1 MNKRTLVILAAG
13 MGSRYGGLKQMDT
26 MTPEGETIMDF
37 SIYDA
42 IQAGFNKV
50 VFIIRESFKKEFK
63 EVFESK
69 WQGRIELEFVFQE
82 LENGVPSGTMNP
94 ERVKPWGTAHAILMC
109 KDIVNE
115 NFVVI
120 NADDFYSRG
129 AFVTIANHLDKMNP
143 AVFDMTMVGYE
154 LKNTV
159 SDNGYVSRGQCYL
172 NQANE
177 LVNVIERTQ
186 IEKKGEGLVFK
197 NDDGELE
204 PISGDTL
211 VSMNFWGFTPKIFEE
226 LEREFQEFLKNQG
239 QELKSEFFI
248 PSVVNKIIQEKRGA
262 VEVLSSDAKWLGVTY
277 AEDKPIVEAAITELK
292 NNNTYPKLLWA

>member
-50 VFIIRESFKKEFK
+50 VFIIRDSFKKEFK

-69 WQGRIELEFVFQE
+69 WQDKIELEFVFQE
-82 LENGVPSGTMNP
+82 LENEVPSGAMNP

-109 KDIVNE
+109 KDVIDE

-129 AFVTIANHLDKMNP
+129 AFITIADHLDKMSST
-143 AVFDMTMVGYE
+143 AFDMTMVGYE

-172 NQANE
+172 NDSNE

-186 IEKKGEGLVFK
+186 IEKKGNGLVFK
-197 NDDGELE
+197 NDVGDLE
-204 PISGDTL
+204 PISGETL

-226 LEREFQEFLKNQG
+226 LKSEFQAFIKSQG

-277 AEDKPIVEAAITELK
+277 AEDKPIVEAAIAGLK
-292 NNNTYPKLLWA
+292 QNNTYPKLLWA